1 MCTSI
6 PKSGFP
12 SKEKPH
18 AWQKTRHRAGNHYEK
33 KKALFIESTVRLE
46 EWVVVNKRI
55 QLVIFFSTLLS
66 LHDMSIE
73 KSVGSVEIHESILI
87 DVDIIAM

>member
-46 EWVVVNKRI
+46 E
-55 QLVIFFSTLLS
+55 
-66 LHDMSIE
+66 
-73 KSVGSVEIHESILI
+73 
-87 DVDIIAM
+87 